1 MADATLPLHTI
12 PSAPQRASTSSAT
25 GDEAPPPLV
34 GTPSLPIRSDYDDAL
49 DDDDGP
55 DAVDEAGLLD
65 CASSDLDADREK
77 RPAAGRNR
85 ARTASFSFDFS
96 GRLLQLAASDDVDGS
111 GGGGGGAL
119 AAGGTATRGTRGRN
133 GPVKEHMSRLGGVA
147 LIIGI
152 AVGSGIFSSPGVV
165 AKETGSVGTALLV
178 WAGAGLLSW
187 AGGSSFAELGVM
199 LPNNGGHQVYLAAA
213 FGDLAAYCYSFSAVT
228 ALKPGSQAIIAII
241 SAEYLCRIFYHT
253 AFEVDPREAARGIPT
268 YAVKLV
274 AIAGL
279 FVISAIHAWSTKAGK
294 RTQVIVT
301 AFKVLAL
308 LLVFVGGVVH
318 IILSK
323 PASDFSFADSSDRPA
338 GYALALFS
346 ALWTFDGWDSANYI
360 ARDVEPGS
368 LPLII
373 NSSLGVIVVL
383 FLLANISYFLVL
395 PFEIATGTTTIGLD
409 FGRALAGPV
418 GGVVLAVIVS
428 ISALGALNGTLYTSS
443 RLIVAA
449 SEQGFLPRLFAQ
461 FNERQKTP
469 IWGILLSSALSTV
482 FICVGDFSNL
492 TLFYGVCAWV
502 WNLLVVIGLLV
513 LRVQQPNLKR
523 PYKTFIATPIAF
535 ASTALFLIVLSCFSK
550 PWQSLAA
557 FAFCVAGV
565 VPYYLHIRHKTA
577 RKTDAVEMS

>member
-1 MADATLPLHTI
+1 
-12 PSAPQRASTSSAT
+12 
-25 GDEAPPPLV
+25 
-34 GTPSLPIRSDYDDAL
+34 
-49 DDDDGP
+49 
-55 DAVDEAGLLD
+55 
-65 CASSDLDADREK
+65 
-77 RPAAGRNR
+77 
-85 ARTASFSFDFS
+85 
-96 GRLLQLAASDDVDGS
+96 
-111 GGGGGGAL
+111 
-119 AAGGTATRGTRGRN
+119 
-133 GPVKEHMSRLGGVA
+133 KEHMSLIGGMA
-147 LIIGI
+147 LIVGI
-152 AVGSGIFSSPGVV
+152 VIGSGIFSSPGVV
-165 AKETGSVGTALLV
+165 AKETGSVGSALLV

-228 ALKPGSQAIIAII
+228 ALKPGSQAI
-241 SAEYLCRIFYHT
+241 SAEYLCRIFFHT
-253 AFEVDPREAARGIPT
+253 AFEADPRAAAREIPT

-279 FVISAIHAWSTKAGK
+279 FMISALHAWSTKAGK

-301 AFKVLAL
+301 VFKVLAL
-308 LLVFVGGVVH
+308 VLVFIGGLTH
-318 IILSK
+318 IIISK
-323 PASDFSFADSSDRPA
+323 PASDFSFAESSSKPA

-346 ALWTFDGWDSANYI
+346 ALWTFDGWDAANYI
-360 ARDVEPGS
+360 ARDISPGS

-383 FLLANISYFLVL
+383 FLLANVSYFLVL
-395 PFEIATGTTTIGLD
+395 PFDIATGTTTIGLD

-418 GGVVLAVIVS
+418 GGLVFAIIVS

-449 SEQGFLPRLFAQ
+449 SEQGFLPRLFAN

-469 IWGILLSSALSTV
+469 INGILLSSALSTV
-482 FICVGDFSNL
+482 FICLGDFSNL

-502 WNLLVVIGLLV
+502 WNFLVVIGLLV
-513 LRVQQPNLKR
+513 LRVQQPTLKR
-523 PYKTFIATPIAF
+523 QVPPYKTFIATPIAF

-565 VPYYLHIRHKTA
+565 VPYY
-577 RKTDAVEMS
+577 V

>member
-1 MADATLPLHTI
+1 MPAEMSEAELPLHRL
-12 PSAPQRASTSSAT
+12 SGASSRASLSSAAV
-25 GDEAPPPLV
+25 GDGLPP
-34 GTPSLPIRSDYDDAL
+34 TTASSLPIRTDAYA
-49 DDDDGP
+49 DDGAETG
-55 DAVDEAGLLD
+55 DADADAAAALLD
-65 CASSDLDADREK
+65 SSDTEK
-77 RPAAGRNR
+77 RPAGARGR

-96 GRLLQLAASDDVDGS
+96 GRLLQLAASDDV
-111 GGGGGGAL
+111 GAGA
-119 AAGGTATRGTRGRN
+119 AAGTAADRGTREGR
-133 GPVKEHMSRLGGVA
+133 GGKVKEHMSLIGGMA
-147 LIIGI
+147 LIVGI
-152 AVGSGIFSSPGVV
+152 VIGSGIFSSPGVV
-165 AKETGSVGTALLV
+165 ARETGS
-178 WAGAGLLSW
+178 
-187 AGGSSFAELGVM
+187 GSSFAELGVM

-241 SAEYLCRIFYHT
+241 SAEYLCRIFFHT
-253 AFEVDPREAARGIPT
+253 AFEADPRAAAREIPT

-279 FVISAIHAWSTKAGK
+279 FFISALHAWSTKAGK

-301 AFKVLAL
+301 VFKVLAL
-308 LLVFVGGVVH
+308 VLVFIGGLTH
-318 IILSK
+318 IVISK
-323 PASDFSFADSSDRPA
+323 PASDFSFAESSSKPA

-346 ALWTFDGWDSANYI
+346 ALWTFDGWDAANYI
-360 ARDVEPGS
+360 ARDISPGS

-383 FLLANISYFLVL
+383 FLLANVSYFLVL
-395 PFEIATGTTTIGLD
+395 PFDVATGTTTIGLD

-418 GGVVLAVIVS
+418 GGLLFAIIVS

-449 SEQGFLPRLFAQ
+449 SEQGFLPRFFAN

-469 IWGILLSSALSTV
+469 INGILLSSALSTV
-482 FICVGDFSNL
+482 FICLGDFSNL

-502 WNLLVVIGLLV
+502 WNFLVVIGLLV
-513 LRVQQPNLKR
+513 LR
-523 PYKTFIATPIAF
+523 TFIATPIAF

-565 VPYYLHIRHKTA
+565 VPYYVHIRHNNS
-577 RKTDAVEMS
+577 RKGEGIEMT